1 MSFSVHATNRANSI
15 YLMGEEL
22 TLGIHDTTLYVE
34 KNCYRNFTDP
44 GKKFVL
50 SCIIMVM
57 IVIYLLMVD
66 KN

>member
-1 MSFSVHATNRANSI
+1 MSVSVHTTNRANNI
-15 YLMGEEL
+15 YLMGEGY
-22 TLGIHDTTLYVE
+22 TQGIHDTTLYVE
-34 KNCYRNFTDP
+34 KKHYRNFTDP

-50 SCIIMVM
+50 SFLIMVM